1 MSLILMGGTW
11 GLLFVIVLALAG
23 VRKHMTKDE
32 DDTVHLGEAKIGVV
46 QKQLSLSNTLT
57 QLDRWG
63 KVLTVATVLY
73 GLALVGRFIYMGW
86 VDSSQL
92 HN

>member
-1 MSLILMGGTW
+1 MSLIFMGGTW

-32 DDTVHLGEAKIGVV
+32 DDTVHLGEAKIGMV
-46 QKQLSLSNTLT
+46 QKQQSLAHTLT

-73 GLALVGRFIYMGW
+73 GLALVGRYIYLSW
-86 VDSSQL
+86 VAGSQL
-92 HN
+92 QN